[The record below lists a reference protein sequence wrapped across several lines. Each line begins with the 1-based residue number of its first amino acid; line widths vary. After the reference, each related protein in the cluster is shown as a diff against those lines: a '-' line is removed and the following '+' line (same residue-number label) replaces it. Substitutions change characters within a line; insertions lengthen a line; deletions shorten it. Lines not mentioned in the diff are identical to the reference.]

1 MSEAMRI
8 RRIPHDTAGHRI
20 VRTHQT
26 RLQEGHQEFDRK
38 PVTEVTGEDRHAAEV
53 LKFNGYLSLGFRDGV
68 IVFLKT
74 RKADRTLELM

>member
-1 MSEAMRI
+1 MTQQGTESSEHT
-8 RRIPHDTAGHRI
+8 RRDFRRDII
-20 VRTHQT
+20 
-26 RLQEGHQEFDRK
+26 EFDGK

-53 LKFNGYLSLGFRDGV
+53 LKFNGYLSLGFRNGV

>member
-1 MSEAMRI
+1 MTQHGTESSEHT
-8 RRIPHDTAGHRI
+8 RRDFRRDIA
-20 VRTHQT
+20 
-26 RLQEGHQEFDRK
+26 EFDGK

-53 LKFNGYLSLGFRDGV
+53 LKFNGYLSLGFREGV

>member
-1 MSEAMRI
+1 MTQQGTESSEHA
-8 RRIPHDTAGHRI
+8 RRDFRRDVT
-20 VRTHQT
+20 
-26 RLQEGHQEFDRK
+26 EFDGK

>member
-1 MSEAMRI
+1 MTEQSTASSDFT
-8 RRIPHDTAGHRI
+8 RRDFRRDIT
-20 VRTHQT
+20 
-26 RLQEGHQEFDRK
+26 EFDGR
-38 PVTEVTGEDRHAAEV
+38 PVTEVTGEDRRAAEI

>member
-1 MSEAMRI
+1 MTRQGTESSEHT
-8 RRIPHDTAGHRI
+8 RRDFRRDIT
-20 VRTHQT
+20 
-26 RLQEGHQEFDRK
+26 EFDGK

>member
-1 MSEAMRI
+1 MTQQGTESSEHT
-8 RRIPHDTAGHRI
+8 RRDFRRDIA
-20 VRTHQT
+20 
-26 RLQEGHQEFDRK
+26 EFDGK

-53 LKFNGYLSLGFRDGV
+53 LKFNGYLSLGFRNGV

>member
-1 MSEAMRI
+1 MTQSNTASSDRT
-8 RRIPHDTAGHRI
+8 RRDFRRDVT
-20 VRTHQT
+20 
-26 RLQEGHQEFDRK
+26 EFDGK

-74 RKADRTLELM
+74 SKADRTLELM

>member
-1 MSEAMRI
+1 MTQSNTASAYRI
-8 RRIPHDTAGHRI
+8 KRNFRKDIT
-20 VRTHQT
+20 
-26 RLQEGHQEFDRK
+26 EFDGK

-68 IVFLKT
+68 TVFLRT

>member
-1 MSEAMRI
+1 MTQQGIESSEFT
-8 RRIPHDTAGHRI
+8 RRDFRRDIT
-20 VRTHQT
+20 
-26 RLQEGHQEFDRK
+26 EFDGK

>member
-1 MSEAMRI
+1 MTQQGTESSGHT
-8 RRIPHDTAGHRI
+8 RRDFRRDI
-20 VRTHQT
+20 
-26 RLQEGHQEFDRK
+26 
-38 PVTEVTGEDRHAAEV
+38 TEVTGEDRHAAEV

>member
-1 MSEAMRI
+1 MTEQGTESSEHT
-8 RRIPHDTAGHRI
+8 RRDFRRDIA
-20 VRTHQT
+20 
-26 RLQEGHQEFDRK
+26 EFDGK

-53 LKFNGYLSLGFRDGV
+53 LKFNGYLSLGFRNGV

>member
-1 MSEAMRI
+1 MTQSDTSSVDRI
-8 RRIPHDTAGHRI
+8 RRDF
-20 VRTHQT
+20 RTDII
-26 RLQEGHQEFDRK
+26 EFDGK
-38 PVTEVTGEDRHAAEV
+38 PVTEVKGEDRHAAEV

>member
-1 MSEAMRI
+1 MTRQGTESSEHI
-8 RRIPHDTAGHRI
+8 RRDFRRDIT
-20 VRTHQT
+20 
-26 RLQEGHQEFDRK
+26 EFDGK

>member
-1 MSEAMRI
+1 MTQPDTSSVDRT
-8 RRIPHDTAGHRI
+8 RRDFRRDIT
-20 VRTHQT
+20 
-26 RLQEGHQEFDRK
+26 EFDGK
-38 PVTEVTGEDRHAAEV
+38 PVTEVTGDDRHAAEV

>member
-1 MSEAMRI
+1 MTQQGPASSDRN
-8 RRIPHDTAGHRI
+8 RRDFRRDVT
-20 VRTHQT
+20 
-26 RLQEGHQEFDRK
+26 EFDGK

-68 IVFLKT
+68 TVFLRT

>member
-1 MSEAMRI
+1 MTEQSITSSEHI
-8 RRIPHDTAGHRI
+8 RRDFRRDIT
-20 VRTHQT
+20 
-26 RLQEGHQEFDRK
+26 EFDGK